1 MRLVERMLLELNANF
16 DGDAWHGTPLRRLL
30 DDIDDAKAS
39 AHPIANAKSIAELV
53 AHISAW
59 IEIVQRRLAGESVD
73 VTPEMD
79 FLRPDASFAALVERL
94 ERAHTLLVDTVA
106 RTPEKDFDRTVAGK
120 SYTVE
125 HMLHGLVSHNAYHAG
140 QIALLRK
147 Q

>member
-1 MRLVERMLLELNANF
+1 MLLELNANF

-30 DDIDDAKAS
+30 DDVDEAKAQ
-39 AHPIANAKSIAELV
+39 AHPIANVKSIAELL
-53 AHISAW
+53 AHITAW
-59 IEIVQRRLAGESVD
+59 VEIVQRRLAGEQVD
-73 VTPEMD
+73 VTEEMD
-79 FLRPDASFAALVERL
+79 FPRAEGSFAQWVERL

-106 RTPEKDFDRTVAGK
+106 RTPEKNFDRTVAGK

-125 HMLHGLVSHNAYHAG
+125 HMLHGLISHNAYHAG